1 MLVLDQCV
9 ISLQWTYSL
18 RFITKTVLIPLLIG
32 YYLSSPV
39 RVNKLFVG
47 GLIMSFL
54 GDVFLLFGWGFVAGL
69 SCFLTTHILYILTFK
84 PLLRYKN
91 TAILPIIL
99 LFIFGLY
106 IFLYENLGVMRI
118 PVFLYAF
125 TIGAMLYVALGTGQ
139 KWIMIGAILFV
150 LSDSILA
157 INLFHHRSTLGGMS
171 IMLTYV
177 LAQYCLTEGILIA
190 EKSHKV

>member
-9 ISLQWTYSL
+9 IGLQLTYSL

-69 SCFLTTHILYILTFK
+69 SCFLTAHILYILTFK

-106 IFLYENLGVMRI
+106 IFLYENLGVMRF

-150 LSDSILA
+150 LSDSMLA

-190 EKSHKV
+190 DKSHKV